1 MLEVPLF
8 FRDELKNKVIET
20 LSQSENLDDIIID
33 FLEKYNLF
41 SLDPKI
47 CKISK
52 LASPKENF
60 SIALKRGV
68 TLNQF
73 SYPND
78 NIYELEIPI
87 PIFTPLMRDSSFGFT
102 NSPAYLYKSR
112 SVSEFDLNS
121 ESLCELS
128 EMMGNTPIFYNHILM
143 TRGGQKKQKLFFYI
157 EQGSIEYSQ
166 YS

>member
-52 LASPKENF
+52 LA
-60 SIALKRGV
+60 
-68 TLNQF
+68 
-73 SYPND
+73 
-78 NIYELEIPI
+78 
-87 PIFTPLMRDSSFGFT
+87 
-102 NSPAYLYKSR
+102 
-112 SVSEFDLNS
+112 
-121 ESLCELS
+121 
-128 EMMGNTPIFYNHILM
+128 
-143 TRGGQKKQKLFFYI
+143 
-157 EQGSIEYSQ
+157 
-166 YS
+166 